1 VIAFLKLGVKFER
14 QTMLPDLPDLD
25 HYFNL
30 AEHVAVRS
38 SLLVL
43 LLLELYRL
51 VRQKWKN
58 R

>member
-1 VIAFLKLGVKFER
+1 
-14 QTMLPDLPDLD
+14 MLPDLPDLD
-25 HYFNL
+25 RYFSL
-30 AEHVAVRS
+30 TEYVAVRS

-51 VRQKWKN
+51 VRRKWKK

>member
-1 VIAFLKLGVKFER
+1 MF
-14 QTMLPDLPDLD
+14 PDLPDLD
-25 HYFNL
+25 RYFNL
-30 AEHVAVRS
+30 AEHVAFRS

-51 VRQKWKN
+51 VRRRWRK

>member
-1 VIAFLKLGVKFER
+1 
-14 QTMLPDLPDLD
+14 MLPDLPDLD
-25 HYFNL
+25 RYFNL

-51 VRQKWKN
+51 VRRKWKK